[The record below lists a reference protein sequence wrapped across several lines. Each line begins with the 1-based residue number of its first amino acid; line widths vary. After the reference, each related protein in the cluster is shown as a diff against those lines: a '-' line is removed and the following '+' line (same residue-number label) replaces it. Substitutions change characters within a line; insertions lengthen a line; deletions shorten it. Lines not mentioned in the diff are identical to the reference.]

1 MGPISSVRPTV
12 LTLGTSPHQT
22 AGHQTQGAGTAS
34 HNGARAEPAAAAE
47 TSRPVKPSAGGS
59 EAAGTLAESSYQ
71 IEVARARAEAAQR
84 AYMMASLIAGQNPLN
99 NPVP

>member
-22 AGHQTQGAGTAS
+22 AGHTSSGGTSA
-34 HNGARAEPAAAAE
+34 HNGARVESAAAAE
-47 TSRPVKPSAGGS
+47 TSRPVTPSAGS
-59 EAAGTLAESSYQ
+59 AEAAGNLAEKSYQ

-84 AYMMASLIAGQNPLN
+84 AYMMASLAAGLNPLN
-99 NPVP
+99 DPVP